1 VAAGGEAAAVAEDA
15 GRCSDPDAGHRDQ
28 DLRKR
33 AGFEEFL
40 HAGREKLSL
49 VKNGLERDG
58 EAEDDQR
65 GSLGAG
71 RRPTRRG
78 AERTYRAGGAP
89 RSEHPA
95 DLLLGLAALLV
106 GRPLRTEG

>member
-49 VKNGLERDG
+49 VKDGLKRDG

-71 RRPTRRG
+71 DDDGRPG
-78 AERTYRAGGAP
+78 AVPNGRTVPAVLRAPSIQPTSSWDSP
-89 RSEHPA
+89 RSS
-95 DLLLGLAALLV
+95 
-106 GRPLRTEG
+106 